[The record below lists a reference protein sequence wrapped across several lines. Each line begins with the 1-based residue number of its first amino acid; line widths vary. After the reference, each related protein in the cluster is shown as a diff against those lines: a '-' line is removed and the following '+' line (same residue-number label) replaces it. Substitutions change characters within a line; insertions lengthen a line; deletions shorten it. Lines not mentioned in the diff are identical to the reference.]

1 VKPKDSRNS
10 GGASPPRATATGGA
24 SPPRATATGGAWVHA
39 PPHKTPEKQGSA
51 TASSPLPVLAGVTC
65 KTPKTQ
71 QAVDFS
77 FSLLCFHICV
87 SFSFSPFRICSSLQI
102 GSFPFVSPFL
112 FQVVGCM
119 TKRAAGC

>member
-1 VKPKDSRNS
+1 VGSRAAAQNAGKS
-10 GGASPPRATATGGA
+10 RGQPQLPPLF
-24 SPPRATATGGAWVHA
+24 P
-39 PPHKTPEKQGSA
+39 
-51 TASSPLPVLAGVTC
+51 SSPVLPA
-65 KTPKTQ
+65 KHPKTQ

-87 SFSFSPFRICSSLQI
+87 SFSFSPFWICSSLQI